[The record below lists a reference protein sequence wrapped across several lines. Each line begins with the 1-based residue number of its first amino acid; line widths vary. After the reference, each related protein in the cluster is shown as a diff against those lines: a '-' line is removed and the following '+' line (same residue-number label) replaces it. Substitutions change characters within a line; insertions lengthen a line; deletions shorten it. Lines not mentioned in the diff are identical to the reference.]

1 VLGSY
6 YGQPPQRP
14 KGSRRRVTFLCDRY
28 MYDRVKEDANRRN
41 ISVGSWLE
49 QAIAHQMHSLGDLTY
64 IEELLET
71 KLLEILMHRN
81 ATRRGKSSE
90 DVYK

>member
-1 VLGSY
+1 MLGSY

-28 MYDRVKEDANRRN
+28 MYDRVKEDARERN
-41 ISVGSWLE
+41 ISIGSWLE
-49 QAIAHQMHSLGDLTY
+49 QAIAHQMHSIGDLTY

-81 ATRRGKSSE
+81 AARRGKDSI
-90 DVYK
+90 DIK